1 MYMLGLD
8 RFKRGKKKN
17 LPAATG
23 QAQLIK
29 IDYDAI
35 IAQAEEKNNAVD
47 QIKN

>member
-23 QAQLIK
+23 QAQVLMKSNNSIIK
-29 IDYDAI
+29 
-35 IAQAEEKNNAVD
+35 EKMEVCQD
-47 QIKN
+47 V